1 MIAFFVI
8 VASTFF
14 IATVTDTLAI
24 GRAVLGEERYSSRM
38 NDSYLFAGMILLLT
52 LPMLL
57 PINQFF
63 EKYLK
68 TIRTLSKTEVERLER
83 QNETAFFINKYLP
96 SYLVKDK
103 SFVFFKFFGTTEI
116 PFMEVTKIKIS
127 PIRRGG
133 GYSIS
138 FKTNASLFYYPLS
151 ETPEN
156 LSLITDYALKVNP
169 NIIVSVILRR
179 WKLWHWFFW
188 NSCTNNRPVGQTIFS

>member
-1 MIAFFVI
+1 MEDLIRKFHLRKKIVMTAMVTFFVI
-8 VASTFF
+8 VASAFF
-14 IATVTDTLAI
+14 ISSVTDTLSI
-24 GRAVLGEERYSSRM
+24 GRTVLGEERYSARM

-68 TIRTLSKTEVERLER
+68 TIRTLSKTEVERLEK

-96 SYLVKDK
+96 SYIVKDK
-103 SFVFFKFFGTTEI
+103 SFIFFKFFGTTEI

-127 PIRRGG
+127 PVSYKG

-138 FKTNASLFYYPLS
+138 FKTNASLFYYTFS

-156 LSLITDYALKVNP
+156 LSLIADYALEVNP
-169 NIIVSVILRR
+169 NINVSAILRR
-179 WKLWHWFFW
+179 
-188 NSCTNNRPVGQTIFS
+188 